1 MRRTIRTLCGGTLLL
16 LAAACSSDK
25 PAPPPTPAP
34 DGPVQTVTYTASD
47 ELFPN
52 PERGFYRYSINTD
65 ELTEHMVREC
75 RSENITLI
83 YRFYYLKKFRG
94 GAPLSGALLS
104 QIDADM
110 AVLRRVGG
118 KAVVRFAYS
127 NSGTEPD
134 APLAVI
140 LRHLEQL
147 RPVLQRNKDVIAVLQ
162 AGFIGAWGE
171 WHSSKNGLDTD
182 AARRAILD
190 KLLDVVPAERFVQVR
205 KPAYKRIY
213 VGVRE
218 ALPLAEAFGR
228 SARARIGLHND
239 CFLSGKNDVGTYTDV
254 AEEKAYLHDE
264 GRYVPMGGETCQ
276 PRDVAPADCDKAR
289 AEMRRLRWSYLNRS
303 YYEPVLEGWEAQG
316 CMDEIARNM
325 GYRIVLREGRFSE
338 RHAPGTDMTLSLRLR
353 NVGYAPMFNP
363 RRVEL
368 ILRSADGS
376 TIYTATLPDDPRRWQ
391 PDSDAQLS
399 ATVTLP
405 RDIAP
410 GNYRLFLFLPDPEPR
425 LHDRPAFAVR
435 FANRHC
441 WEEATGYNDLGVII
455 RIERRSDLPAGRSEV
470 RFVRKGR

>member
-65 ELTEHMVREC
+65 ELTEHEVREC
-75 RSENITLI
+75 RSEDITLI

-110 AVLRRVGG
+110 AVLRRAGG
-118 KAVVRFAYS
+118 KAIVRFAYS

-190 KLLDVVPAERFVQVR
+190 KLLDVVPTERFVQVR
-205 KPAYKRIY
+205 KPAYKRTY
-213 VGVRE
+213 VGIRE
-218 ALPLAEAFGR
+218 ALPQAEAFGR

-264 GRYVPMGGETCQ
+264 GLYVPMGGETCHPARRSAPLAAGQ
-276 PRDVAPADCDKAR
+276 RGTALRHRHPAARHRPGQLPPLPLPARPRAAPARPPRVCRALGQSSLLGGGHGLQRSGRDHPHRAPQRSAR
-289 AEMRRLRWSYLNRS
+289 RPLRGEVCEEGAVGRGGLWVTQRRLC
-303 YYEPVLEGWEAQG
+303 G
-316 CMDEIARNM
+316 
-325 GYRIVLREGRFSE
+325 
-338 RHAPGTDMTLSLRLR
+338 
-353 NVGYAPMFNP
+353 
-363 RRVEL
+363 
-368 ILRSADGS
+368 
-376 TIYTATLPDDPRRWQ
+376 
-391 PDSDAQLS
+391 
-399 ATVTLP
+399 
-405 RDIAP
+405 
-410 GNYRLFLFLPDPEPR
+410 
-425 LHDRPAFAVR
+425 
-435 FANRHC
+435 
-441 WEEATGYNDLGVII
+441 
-455 RIERRSDLPAGRSEV
+455 
-470 RFVRKGR
+470 